1 MVKIYFFGTKNYVR
15 DSFNKLNQQQKFNFT
30 LTYDNANI
38 DVNTAKR
45 AEGYDAICVF
55 VNDVVDAEV
64 IKILKHNG
72 VKMIALRCAGFNNV
86 DFLSAKKA
94 GIVVARVPVYSPYAV
109 AEHAFALILTLN
121 RKIHKA
127 YNRVREGNFDIS
139 GLLGFDLHGKNIG
152 VIGTGNIGEKF
163 LRIAKGFGLD
173 SLAYDIYPNEELA
186 KEIGFT
192 YTNLDTIYKEADII
206 ALHCPLS
213 KESYHLINKDTIK
226 KMKDGVMLINTSR
239 GGLIAT
245 EDLVD
250 AMKTGKIGAVALDVY
265 EKEADYFFQ
274 DCSHENID
282 DDTLARL
289 LTFNNVLITSHQAF
303 FTQEA
308 LANIAS
314 VTLGNIHSYFI
325 ENKLTNDVK

>member
-1 MVKIYFFGTKNYVR
+1 MVKVYFFGTKNYVR
-15 DSFNKLNQQQKFNFT
+15 DSFNNLNQQNFNFT
-30 LTYDNANI
+30 LTYDNSNI
-38 DVNTAKR
+38 NVNTAKL
-45 AEGYDAICVF
+45 ANGYDAICVF
-55 VNDVVDAEV
+55 VNDVIDTEV
-64 IKILKHNG
+64 IKVLKQNG

-86 DFLSAKKA
+86 DFSMANKE
-94 GIVVARVPVYSPYAV
+94 GIMVVRVPVYSPYAV
-109 AEHAFALILTLN
+109 AEHAFALILSLN

-163 LRIAKGFGLD
+163 LRIAKGFGLN
-173 SLAYDIYPNEELA
+173 SLAYDIYPNKELA

-192 YTNLDTIYKEADII
+192 YTDLNTIYKEADII

-213 KESYHLINKDTIK
+213 KDNYHLINKDTIK
-226 KMKDGVMLINTSR
+226 QMKDGVMLINTSR

-245 EDLVD
+245 NDLVD
-250 AMKTGKIGAVALDVY
+250 AMKTGKIGSVALDVY

-274 DCSHENID
+274 DLSHENID

-289 LTFNNVLITSHQAF
+289 LTFNNVLVTSHQAF

-325 ENKLTNDVK
+325 KNKLINDVK

>member
-1 MVKIYFFGTKNYVR
+1 MVKVYFFGTKNYVR
-15 DSFNKLNQQQKFNFT
+15 DSFNSLNQQNFNFT
-30 LTYDNANI
+30 LTYDNSNI
-38 DVNTAKR
+38 NVNTAKL
-45 AEGYDAICVF
+45 ANGYDAICVF
-55 VNDVVDAEV
+55 VNDVIDTEV
-64 IKILKHNG
+64 IKVLKQNG

-86 DFLSAKKA
+86 DFSMANKE
-94 GIVVARVPVYSPYAV
+94 GIVVVRVPVYSPYAV
-109 AEHAFALILTLN
+109 AEHAFALILSLN

-163 LRIAKGFGLD
+163 LRIAKGFGLN
-173 SLAYDIYPNEELA
+173 SLAYDIYPNKELA

-192 YTNLDTIYKEADII
+192 YTDLKTIYKEADII

-213 KESYHLINKDTIK
+213 KDNYHLINKDTIK
-226 KMKDGVMLINTSR
+226 QMKDGVMLINTSR

-245 EDLVD
+245 NDLVD
-250 AMKTGKIGAVALDVY
+250 AMKTGKVGSVALDVY

-274 DCSHENID
+274 DLSHENID

-289 LTFNNVLITSHQAF
+289 LTFNNVLVTSHQAF

-325 ENKLTNDVK
+325 KNKLINDVK

>member
-1 MVKIYFFGTKNYVR
+1 MVKVYFFGTKNYVR
-15 DSFNKLNQQQKFNFT
+15 DSFNNLNQQNFNFT
-30 LTYDNANI
+30 LTYDNSNI
-38 DVNTAKR
+38 NVNTAKL
-45 AEGYDAICVF
+45 ANGYDAICVF
-55 VNDVVDAEV
+55 VNDVIDTEV
-64 IKILKHNG
+64 IKVLKQNG

-86 DFLSAKKA
+86 DFSMANKE
-94 GIVVARVPVYSPYAV
+94 GIMVVRVPVYSPYAV
-109 AEHAFALILTLN
+109 AEHAFALILSLN

-163 LRIAKGFGLD
+163 LRIAKGFGLN
-173 SLAYDIYPNEELA
+173 SLAYDIYPNKELA

-192 YTNLDTIYKEADII
+192 YTDLNTIYKEADII

-213 KESYHLINKDTIK
+213 KDNYHLINKDTIK
-226 KMKDGVMLINTSR
+226 QMKDGVMLINTSR
-239 GGLIAT
+239 GGLIAAN
-245 EDLVD
+245 DLVD
-250 AMKTGKIGAVALDVY
+250 AMKTGKIGSVALDVY

-274 DCSHENID
+274 DLSHENID

-289 LTFNNVLITSHQAF
+289 LTFNNVLVTSHQAF

-325 ENKLTNDVK
+325 KNKLINDVK